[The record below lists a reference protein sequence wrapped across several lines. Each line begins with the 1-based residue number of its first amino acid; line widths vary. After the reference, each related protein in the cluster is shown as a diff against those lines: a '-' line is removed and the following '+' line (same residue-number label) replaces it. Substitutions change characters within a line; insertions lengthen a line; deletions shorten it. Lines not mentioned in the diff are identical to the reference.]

1 MSIRAGRQTGLVD
14 TEQVMN
20 LDRSRLLG
28 HWPRRCL
35 FAGFLG
41 PSQVLGD
48 GLLGCRALGVQ
59 AAFEPL

>member
-1 MSIRAGRQTGLVD
+1 VGIRAGRQTGLVD

-28 HWPRRCL
+28 YGPRWRL

-41 PSQVLGD
+41 LSQVLGD